1 MYHQNPAID
10 RLLRLAHL
18 LLLGAAVFAFY
29 KVLFPPLLPLGVAFL
44 LSCLLAVP
52 AEKLHEKSRL
62 PKGLCALLVLAALA
76 AVLCLSGWLLG
87 RLAMEQ
93 LRQLG
98 AFLPVM
104 LADFQ
109 ESLTAL
115 QQRLQRWFPGQKALS
130 EPMDW
135 LSAIPLPE
143 LGLEGLSGSLGWA
156 ASSLPDLLLT
166 AVFLLAATVLLICWR
181 EQTLAFLRRQLP
193 PRLLEA
199 VLRLLSYLKEALLG
213 WIKAQGI
220 LMAVT
225 FGILLAG
232 LFLLRIQGAALLAL
246 LIALMDALP
255 VLGAGLALVP
265 WALAEL
271 ILGNYGRSAGLAGLF
286 AVIVAVRNALEPQVV
301 GRQIGLHP
309 LVSLISFFMGWRL
322 AGLTGM
328 LLGPILALILVKLQE
343 WGYSKL
349 WR

>member
-1 MYHQNPAID
+1 MYHQNPAIN
-10 RLLRLAHL
+10 RLLRLAYL

-29 KVLFPPLLPLGVAFL
+29 KVLFRPLLPLGVAFL
-44 LSCLLAVP
+44 LSGLLAGP
-52 AEKLHEKSRL
+52 TEKLYEKSRL

-76 AVLCLSGWLLG
+76 AVLYLSGWILG
-87 RLAMEQ
+87 RLVMEQ

-98 AFLPVM
+98 AFLPVI
-104 LADFQ
+104 LSDLEA
-109 ESLTAL
+109 SLLTL
-115 QQRLQRWFPGQKALS
+115 QQRLQRWFPGQKTLS
-130 EPMDW
+130 EPVDW
-135 LSAIPLPE
+135 LKAIPLPE
-143 LGLEGLSGSLGWA
+143 LGLEGLAGSLGWA

-232 LFLLRIQGAALLAL
+232 LFLLRVQGAALLAV

-271 ILGNYGRSAGLAGLF
+271 ILGSYGRAAGLAGLY
-286 AVIVAVRNALEPQVV
+286 AVILAVRNALEPQVV
-301 GRQIGLHP
+301 GKQIGLHP
-309 LVSLISFFMGWRL
+309 LVSLISFFVGWRL
-322 AGLTGM
+322 AGLSGM

>member
-1 MYHQNPAID
+1 MYHQNPAIN
-10 RLLRLAHL
+10 RFLRLAYL

-29 KVLFPPLLPLGVAFL
+29 KVLFRPLLPLGVAFL
-44 LSCLLAVP
+44 LSGLLAGP
-52 AEKLHEKSRL
+52 TEKLYEKSRL
-62 PKGLCALLVLAALA
+62 PKGLCALLILAALA
-76 AVLCLSGWLLG
+76 TVLYLSGWILG
-87 RLAMEQ
+87 RLVMEQ

-98 AFLPVM
+98 AFLPVI
-104 LADFQ
+104 LSDLKA
-109 ESLTAL
+109 SLLTL
-115 QQRLQRWFPGQKALS
+115 QQLLQGCFPGQRTLS
-130 EPMDW
+130 EPADW
-135 LSAIPLPE
+135 LKAISLPE
-143 LGLEGLSGSLGWA
+143 LGLEGLAGSLGWA
-156 ASSLPDLLLT
+156 AASLPDLLLT

-181 EQTLAFLRRQLP
+181 EQTLTFLRRQLP

-232 LFLLRIQGAALLAL
+232 LFLLRVQGAALLAV

-271 ILGNYGRSAGLAGLF
+271 ILGNYGRAAGLAGLY
-286 AVIVAVRNALEPQVV
+286 AVILAVRNALEPQVV
-301 GRQIGLHP
+301 GKRIGLHP

-322 AGLTGM
+322 AGLSGM

-343 WGYSKL
+343 WGYSRL

>member
-18 LLLGAAVFAFY
+18 LLLSAAVFAFY
-29 KVLFPPLLPLGVAFL
+29 KVLFRPLLPLGAAFL
-44 LSCLLAVP
+44 LSCLLAGP
-52 AEKLHEKSRL
+52 TEKLHQKSRL
-62 PKGLCALLVLAALA
+62 PKGLCALMVLAALA
-76 AVLCLSGWLLG
+76 AVLGLGGWLLG
-87 RLAMEQ
+87 RLAMVQ
-93 LRQLG
+93 LRQMAAL
-98 AFLPVM
+98 LPVM
-104 LADFQ
+104 LADLQ
-109 ESLTAL
+109 ESLSAL
-115 QQRLQRWFPGQKALS
+115 QQRLQKWFPGQSSLS

-135 LSAIPLPE
+135 LNAASLPE
-143 LGLEGLSGSLGWA
+143 LGLEGLAGSLGWA

-166 AVFLLAATVLLICWR
+166 AVFLLAATVLLVCWQ
-181 EQTLAFLRRQLP
+181 EQTLAFVRRQLP

-199 VLRLLSYLKEALLG
+199 GLRLWAYLKEALIG

-225 FGILLAG
+225 FGILLTG
-232 LFLLRIQGAALLAL
+232 LFLLRVQGAALLAI

-255 VLGAGLALVP
+255 VLGAGLTLVP

-271 ILGNYGRSAGLAGLF
+271 ILGNYGRGLGVAGLF
-286 AVIVAVRNALEPQVV
+286 AVTLAVRNALEPQVV
-301 GRQIGLHP
+301 GKQIGLHP
-309 LVSLISFFMGWRL
+309 LVALISFFVGWRL

-328 LLGPILALILVKLQE
+328 LLGPILVLILVKLQE